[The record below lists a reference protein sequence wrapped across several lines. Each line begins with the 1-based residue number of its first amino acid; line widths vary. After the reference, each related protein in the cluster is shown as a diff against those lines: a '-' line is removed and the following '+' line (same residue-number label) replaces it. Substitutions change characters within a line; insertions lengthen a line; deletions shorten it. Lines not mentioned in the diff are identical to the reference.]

1 MGIRGIPWANLG
13 VNIKTDG
20 SGGIV
25 GGRGLRVIVHGS
37 TKYKQTRS
45 FL

>member
-25 GGRGLRVIVHGS
+25 GGWGLGKIVHRS
-37 TKYKQTRS
+37 TKHKQTRS